1 MGPLQAH
8 LYDPV
13 CGTASLKTCGSAARP
28 RSQAIGCRSFKIEKG
43 ARDILDKDC
52 YVEGVSR
59 ASIFNG
65 RMQCQKWHRSAQKFR
80 HVAAESKPTGR
91 HCSFKTNFFAWHRL
105 YVHGVSAGAPASAT
119 LIAQFKHKP
128 MAKQRIN
135 NLYGG
140 M

>member
-1 MGPLQAH
+1 M
-8 LYDPV
+8 
-13 CGTASLKTCGSAARP
+13 SR
-28 RSQAIGCRSFKIEKG
+28 E
-43 ARDILDKDC
+43 
-52 YVEGVSR
+52 VSR

-65 RMQCQKWHRSAQKFR
+65 RMQCRKWHRSAQKFR

-128 MAKQRIN
+128 MATQRIN